1 MDMPKAREDLNGLID
16 RQPMGAYQLSVVGLC
31 FLVMVIDGY
40 DVLMVAMA
48 APKIAASFGISPA
61 SFAPVLALQ
70 NLGLAAGTVVMGMIS
85 DRYGRRKSL
94 SFTIAAFSAFT
105 LLTMLT
111 RDVMSFAAMRVVTG
125 FFLAGVIPNTMALT
139 NEITPKRYRQGLV
152 SFLYA
157 GFAVGGG
164 LASLSVGTLFAEAAW
179 QTLFATAAAA
189 GFLLLALVLIFLPES
204 VQFLATRS
212 WGHERALKQLRRM
225 IPDADID
232 VALVQQ
238 SASRREEARKSS
250 VSSLFIGSRRGLTLL
265 MWGAFALSFASLSS
279 FSALG
284 PTVLSFTA
292 GLPLATAGT
301 MMVAFSLGGI
311 LGSSISGFMLD
322 RWGARFGLTI
332 WYAAATC
339 CWLLFAFALDPGLS
353 GHFVAFLAGVAI
365 TGAQGGLNAF
375 VASVYPTTVRATGV
389 GWAFGVGRIAG
400 ILSPLLFAPLV
411 AVPGLQAWYFVLLAA
426 PTLLIVLAA
435 PLLVRA
441 SRVAAGEE
449 RRMAP

>member
-1 MDMPKAREDLNGLID
+1 MPKARADLNGLID
-16 RQPMGAYQLSVVGLC
+16 QQPMGAYQLSVVGLC
-31 FLVMVIDGY
+31 FLVMVIDGF

-70 NLGLAAGTVVMGMIS
+70 NLGLAAGTAVMGMAS
-85 DRYGRRKSL
+85 DRYGRRKAL
-94 SFTIAAFSAFT
+94 SCTIAAFSAFT

-139 NEITPKRYRQGLV
+139 NEITPKRFRQGFV

-164 LASLSVGTLFAEAAW
+164 LASLSIGTLFPEVAW

-189 GFLLLALVLIFLPES
+189 GFVLFALVLALLPES
-204 VQFLATRS
+204 IQFLARRN

-225 IPDADID
+225 MPNADID
-232 VALVQQ
+232 VALFERPAGQG
-238 SASRREEARKSS
+238 EEAQRSS
-250 VSSLFIGSRRGLTLL
+250 VSSLFAGSRRSLTLL
-265 MWGAFALSFASLSS
+265 MWSAFALSFASLSS

-301 MMVAFSLGGI
+301 MMMTFSLGGI

-322 RWGARFGLTI
+322 RWGARFGLTF
-332 WYAAATC
+332 WYAATTC
-339 CWLLFAFALDPGLS
+339 SWLLFAFALGSGPG
-353 GHFVAFLAGVAI
+353 GHFVALLAGI
-365 TGAQGGLNAF
+365 GMTGAQGGLNSF
-375 VASVYPTTVRATGV
+375 VAAVYPTSVRATGV
-389 GWAFGVGRIAG
+389 GWAFGIGRLAG

-411 AVPGLQAWYFVLLAA
+411 AVPGLQGWYFVLLAV
-426 PTLLIVLAA
+426 PTLVIALAA

-441 SRVAAGEE
+441 SRVTAGEE
-449 RRMAP
+449 GRMVL